1 MSDDA
6 SAAPSRRFRRRFLI
20 LGGGALVA
28 AAGVPAARALARK
41 DPARVVFP
49 VAPPIR
55 VDDVTVIDPVDG
67 ARHPRRSIVVRDG
80 RIVAVA
86 GPEAL
91 TGDVRVIDGGGR
103 FAVPGYNNM
112 HVHTLQGANSRAYL
126 ATMLAEGVT
135 GIRQMAASEDL
146 LRYRAEGRLPLTEY
160 APALLALPGALLSP
174 FTAGSAEDA
183 RAEVSRQKK
192 QGADFVKIVVYD
204 RESFLAALDQAH
216 REGLPTAGHLPPDVS
231 VAEASTLG
239 FTCVEHF
246 GTGSNIWIAC
256 SSEHDSLW
264 GREKPALPVPGWV
277 LDLPFAESVSAGP
290 MSKRLINPAAFATE
304 PAVTLLRQALDAF
317 DEARARVLAR
327 TLAANRTWQTPTLV
341 RLRTQYLADAP
352 EYRQDPG
359 LALMSAAERAD
370 REDVLGTFTKLP
382 ATTRETYRK
391 AYETCVRMTGIC
403 HAAGVPMM
411 IGTDGQGATPG
422 QTMRQEFVQW
432 AAAGISPLD
441 ILRAAT
447 TSPAAY
453 LGRSSRTG
461 RITPG
466 MDADFL
472 LLDAD
477 PLADAANL
485 SSVSAVIR
493 AGHHLTR
500 DQIRTAADQATR
512 SDDVEGLAAV
522 TCC

>member
-1 MSDDA
+1 VA
-6 SAAPSRRFRRRFLI
+6 
-20 LGGGALVA
+20 A

-41 DPARVVFP
+41 DPARVAFP
-49 VAPPIR
+49 AAPPIR

-67 ARHPRRSIVVRDG
+67 ARRRHRSIMVRDG
-80 RIVAVA
+80 RITAVA
-86 GPEAL
+86 GSDAL
-91 TGDVRVIDGGGR
+91 TGDVRVIDGAGR

-135 GIRQMAASEDL
+135 GIRQMAASADL

-160 APALLALPGALLSP
+160 APALLAMPGAVLSP

-192 QGADFVKIVVYD
+192 QGADFVKIVYD

-216 REGLPTAGHLPPDVS
+216 REGLPAAGHLPPDVS

-239 FTCVEHF
+239 YTCVEHF
-246 GTGSNIWIAC
+246 GTGSNIWITC
-256 SSEHDSLW
+256 STEHDTLW
-264 GREKPALPVPGWV
+264 GREKAALPVPKWV
-277 LDLPFAESVSAGP
+277 LDLPFAESVSAGQ
-290 MSKRLINPAAFATE
+290 MSKRLINPAAFAAE
-304 PAVTLLRQALDAF
+304 PDVTLLRQALDTF
-317 DEARARVLAR
+317 DEARARELAR
-327 TLAANRTWQTPTLV
+327 TLAVNHTWQTPTVV

-359 LALMSAAERAD
+359 LALMAAEERAD
-370 REDVLGTFTKLP
+370 RRDVLGTFAKLP

-391 AYETCVRMTGIC
+391 AYETYVRMVGIC

-411 IGTDGQGATPG
+411 TGTDGQGATPG
-422 QTMRQEFVQW
+422 QTMRSEFAQW
-432 AAAGISPLD
+432 AAAGIAPLD
-441 ILRAAT
+441 VLRAAT
-447 TSPAAY
+447 TGPAAY
-453 LGRSSRTG
+453 LGRSGRMG
-461 RITPG
+461 RIAAG

-477 PLADAANL
+477 PLADVANL

-500 DQIRTAADQATR
+500 DQIRTVADQATG
-512 SDDVEGLAAV
+512 SDDVEGLAAFP
-522 TCC
+522 CC